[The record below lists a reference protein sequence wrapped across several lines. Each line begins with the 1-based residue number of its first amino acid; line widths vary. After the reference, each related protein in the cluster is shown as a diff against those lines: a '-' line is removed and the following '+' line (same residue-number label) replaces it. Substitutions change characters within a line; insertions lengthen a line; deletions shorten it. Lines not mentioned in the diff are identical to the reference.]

1 MCRSV
6 LAGAILAAAV
16 TTMSAACANAQKFQ
30 AKFSGFEAYPGLQLV
45 QNRSVEGPVT
55 PKPPTAGRSA
65 LATPGVQLVQTF
77 SGLGDFHTNVSA
89 NTWSFAGAY
98 GLRPTNVADCYTTN
112 RLIVGD
118 GSVLLSVVFYVQNS
132 GPSTSQA
139 LLLQVQPTT
148 STFALFIS
156 AQPAPNTPGIQAVS
170 LDLGDGVL
178 IQDAAVSTTL
188 TWCPGASDGTQ
199 ILYGAQVLY
208 LTAQ

>member
-98 GLRPTNVADCYTTN
+98 GLRPTNVVDCYTTN
-112 RLIVGD
+112 RLIVGE

-188 TWCPGASDGTQ
+188 TWCPGASDNTQ

>member
-118 GSVLLSVVFYVQNS
+118 CSVLLSVVFYVQNS
-132 GPSTSQA
+132 GPSTSLA
-139 LLLQVQPTT
+139 ILIQVDPTT
-148 STFALFIS
+148 STFALEIFN
-156 AQPAPNTPGIQAVS
+156 QPTPNTPGIQAVS